1 MSSHVKDAS
10 KNLVEESN
18 EGRNDDKQQRRK
30 DADTEE
36 DKIKGDSEK
45 VSEIVAA
52 LEKLERV
59 DLEENEILGKPRS
72 QPSLSH
78 QGEQNAEDTK
88 HPLRKNLHNVVPAN
102 SCCQPPE
109 LMYRDFSLGKN
120 SSTRY
125 NPPSEDQDNIRIMFC
140 HRIG

>member
-10 KNLVEESN
+10 ENLVEESN

-72 QPSLSH
+72 QQSLSH
-78 QGEQNAEDTK
+78 QGEQNAEEDTECEGESE
-88 HPLRKNLHNVVPAN
+88 LYLTVPGHV
-102 SCCQPPE
+102 CHHQP
-109 LMYRDFSLGKN
+109 YH
-120 SSTRY
+120 
-125 NPPSEDQDNIRIMFC
+125 C
-140 HRIG
+140 HRLPQTATDWLKCFCNYRNKCSY